1 MDIIT
6 IAQPFIVLAVV
17 LLLAPPLGRYIVG
30 VFFKKQTR
38 MDQVFEPF
46 ENFLFRVVGV
56 HAHENMGAKRY
67 LANLFVTNAFMWGIG
82 LLIFLNQGLLPLNPA
97 NIPNM
102 PIDLAINT
110 ASSFI
115 TTTNW
120 QNYAGETGMSYFSQ
134 MIGVTFLQFT
144 AAATGMS
151 IGIALMRG
159 FSKKGIPGY
168 RDFNGIGN
176 FYFDFVRSIT
186 RVLIPLAFVFSVIL
200 LLGGVPQT
208 LAGPVNYTTFQGE
221 TSILYRGPVASM
233 EAIEHL
239 GNNGGGFFGQNS
251 ANPYENPS
259 PATNFVEMIMMLLI
273 SVAFVYAFGV
283 MVGNKKEGWI
293 LIGALSVLLIAFLL
307 IGIIAESSN
316 PALIGV
322 NQSLG
327 NMEGKEVRFGTVGSA
342 SFGAIT
348 TATATGSVNSMH
360 DSYMPL
366 AGAVTFSLMF
376 VNAVFGGVGCGLL
389 NIMMFVILA
398 VFISGLMVGRTPQ
411 YLGRK
416 IESHEVTLTIW
427 TFLIHPILIFTFT
440 SLAIIFASNA
450 AFNSGFQGFS
460 EIAYA
465 FTSCAANNG
474 SAFAGFSGNTPFLN
488 YTLAITMVI
497 GRYITFILMLLVA
510 EAFIHKKIVPHD
522 LGTFRTDTWIFGAI
536 FIGVLIIIN
545 LLTFFPMLIFGP
557 IGEFL
562 TRGVI

>member
-1 MDIIT
+1 MDAIT
-6 IAQPFIVLAVV
+6 LAQPFVVLAVV
-17 LLLAPPLGRYIVG
+17 LLLARPLGRYIVG
-30 VFFKKQTR
+30 VYFKKQTR
-38 MDQVFEPF
+38 MDQVFEPI
-46 ENFLFRVVGV
+46 ENLIFRVVGV
-56 HAHENMGAKRY
+56 HAQENMGAKRY
-67 LANLFVTNAFMWGIG
+67 LVNLLVTNAIMWGIF
-82 LLIFLNQGLLPLNPA
+82 LLIMLGQGALPLNPA

-120 QNYAGETGMSYFSQ
+120 QNYAGETSMSYLSQ
-134 MIGVTFLQFT
+134 MIGVTFLNFT
-144 AAATGMS
+144 AAATGMA
-151 IGIALMRG
+151 IAVALMRG
-159 FSKKGIPGY
+159 FSKKGITGY

-186 RVLIPLAFVFSVIL
+186 RVLIPLAFVFSIIL

-208 LAGPVNYTTFQGE
+208 LAGPVNYTTFQGDI
-221 TSILYRGPVASM
+221 SILYRGPVASM
-233 EAIEHL
+233 EAIEHI

-259 PATNFVEMIMMLLI
+259 PATNFVEMLTMLLI
-273 SVAFVYAFGV
+273 SVSFIYAFGV
-283 MVGNKKEGWI
+283 VVGNTKEGWI
-293 LIGALSVLLIAFLL
+293 LIGALSALFIAFTLVA
-307 IGIIAESSN
+307 IIAESSN

-327 NMEGKEVRFGTVGSA
+327 NLEGKEVRFGTVGSA
-342 SFGAIT
+342 LFETIT

-360 DSYMPL
+360 DSYTPVG
-366 AGAVTFSLMF
+366 GAVAFGLMF
-376 VNAVFGGVGCGLL
+376 LNSVFGGAGCGLI
-389 NIMMFVILA
+389 NIVMFVILA

-416 IESHEVTLTIW
+416 IESYEIKLTVW
-427 TFLIHPILIFTFT
+427 SFLVHPILIFTFT

-450 AFNSGFQGFS
+450 AFNPGFQGFS

-474 SAFAGFSGNTPFLN
+474 SAFAGFAGNTPFLN
-488 YTLAITMVI
+488 YTLAITMVM

-510 EAFIHKKIVPHD
+510 EAFMRKKIAPYD
-522 LGTFRTDTWIFGAI
+522 LGTFRTDTWLFGLIFV
-536 FIGVLIIIN
+536 GVLVIIN
-545 LLTFFPMLIFGP
+545 LLTFFPVLIFGP

-562 TRGVI
+562 SGGVI

>member
-1 MDIIT
+1 
-6 IAQPFIVLAVV
+6 
-17 LLLAPPLGRYIVG
+17 
-30 VFFKKQTR
+30 

-46 ENFLFRVVGV
+46 ENFLFRVLGV
-56 HAHENMGAKRY
+56 NAHENMSAKRY
-67 LANLFVTNAFMWGIG
+67 LTNLFVTNAFMWGIF
-82 LLIFLNQGLLPLNPA
+82 LLILLFQGVLPLNPA
-97 NIPNM
+97 NISNM

-144 AAATGMS
+144 AAATGMA

-159 FSKKGIPGY
+159 FSKKGMPGY

-186 RVLIPLAFVFSVIL
+186 RILIPLAFVFSVVL
-200 LLGGVPQT
+200 MLGGVPQT
-208 LAGPVNYTTFQGE
+208 LAGPVNYNTFQGDA
-221 TSILYRGPVASM
+221 SVLYRGPVASM
-233 EAIEHL
+233 EAIKHL
-239 GNNGGGFFGQNS
+239 GCNGGGFFGQNS

-259 PATNFVEMIMMLLI
+259 PATNFVEMLMMLLI
-273 SVAFVYAFGV
+273 PVAFVYAFGIAA
-283 MVGNKKEGWI
+283 GNTKEGLI
-293 LIGALSVLLIAFLL
+293 LIGVLSAVLIAFLL
-307 IGIIAESSN
+307 IGVVSESSN
-316 PALIGV
+316 PALVGV

-360 DSYMPL
+360 DSYTPL
-366 AGAVTFSLMF
+366 TGAVCFSLMF
-376 VNAVFGGVGCGLL
+376 VNAVFGGDGCGLI
-389 NIMMFVILA
+389 NIIMFIILA

-416 IESHEVTLTIW
+416 IESHEVKLTIW
-427 TFLIHPILIFTFT
+427 SFLIHPILIFTFT

-450 AFNSGFQGFS
+450 ALNSGFQGFS

-474 SAFAGFSGNTPFLN
+474 SAFAGISANTPFLN
-488 YTLAITMVI
+488 YTLAITMVV
-497 GRYITFILMLLVA
+497 GRYGTFILMLFVA
-510 EAFIHKKIVPHD
+510 DAFMRKKIVPYD
-522 LGTFRTDTWIFGAI
+522 LGTFRTDTWLFGLI
-536 FIGVLIIIN
+536 FIGVLIILN
-545 LLTFFPMLIFGP
+545 LLTFFPMLILGP
-557 IGEFL
+557 LGEFL
-562 TRGVI
+562 AKGVIV